1 MSPYW
6 HRFDDTET
14 IAQYACTQILTMAQ
28 QAITTRGSFHLV
40 VTGGNSP
47 VPTFKLLKSACT
59 DWSKWHIY
67 YADERG
73 LPLQHEQ
80 RNSYLVEQIWLND
93 VAIPVLQH
101 HLLPAMLQTKESIQT
116 VAAEYAQVIRPV
128 LPFDLVLLGLGEDGH
143 VASLFPGRS
152 YPANQLV
159 HPVVNSPKPPPERIS
174 LSVEALSQCR
184 QMLILVTGVAKHQAL
199 MAWQG
204 GERLPVAQLD
214 SAQAIEVLIDQ
225 AAWSGVDSMPT
236 GCATPL

>member
-6 HRFDDTET
+6 HRFDDTKA
-14 IAQYACTQILTMAQ
+14 IAQYASTQILTMAQ

-40 VTGGNSP
+40 ITGGNSP
-47 VPTFKLLKSACT
+47 VPTFKLLKSAFT

-67 YADERG
+67 YADERC

-80 RNSYLVEQIWLND
+80 RNSYLVEQTWLND
-93 VAIPVLQH
+93 VAIPVSQH
-101 HLLPAMLQTKESIQT
+101 HFFPAMVQTRESIESIQA
-116 VAAEYAQVIRPV
+116 VAAEYAQVIRAV

-152 YPANQLV
+152 YSASQLV
-159 HPVVNSPKPPPERIS
+159 HPVFNSPKPPPERIS

-184 QMLILVTGVAKHQAL
+184 QLLILVTGVAKHQAL

-204 GERLPVAQLD
+204 GEPLPVAQLD
-214 SAQAIEVLIDQ
+214 SSQAIEVLIDR
-225 AAWSGVDSMPT
+225 AAWTGADSMP
-236 GCATPL
+236 LS